1 MISYFHAYVNGFD
14 ECMLWDFFEIRVSW
28 GNLLR
33 KGSPKP
39 LPNLFGLL
47 SNIVCASFCFFRGFS
62 WVCA

>member
-1 MISYFHAYVNGFD
+1 MVFEKFTGNFHFWGWRR
-14 ECMLWDFFEIRVSW
+14 CFFSW

-47 SNIVCASFCFFRGFS
+47 SNIECADFLFIGGFS
-62 WVCA
+62 WVCALTYR